1 VDSRDVTREIRR
13 VVRPSLRDAGFDSF
27 TGRTGWRY
35 AEGAVDVINFQ
46 SFSASLADSVG
57 CTPYS
62 FSLNLGVWVAGDTEA
77 RVLKPDK
84 KGRPRPAEW
93 ECTKRTRLAKSVE
106 QPWFEPFSDPRS
118 SRWPSALRIHREGL
132 KRVMRSDRHDR
143 ADTWYVFSDGSN
155 VAEMVADALRAI
167 RETGLSWLEVAR
179 ADAVRDYESRVREG
193 LV

>member
-1 VDSRDVTREIRR
+1 
-13 VVRPSLRDAGFDSF
+13 
-27 TGRTGWRY
+27 
-35 AEGAVDVINFQ
+35 VDVVNFQ

-62 FSLNLGVWVAGDTEA
+62 FSLNLGVWIAGDTEA

-93 ECTKRTRLAKSVE
+93 ECTKRTHLAKSVH
-106 QPWFEPFSDPRS
+106 QPWFEPFSDQGS
-118 SRWPSALRIHREGL
+118 TRWPSALRIHREGL

-143 ADTWYVFSDGSN
+143 EDIWYVFSDGSN
-155 VAEMVADALRAI
+155 VEEMVTDAVRAI

-179 ADAVRDYESRVREG
+179 AAAVRDYEQRVREG